1 MRIRGLYIALLVL
14 GLLTGLLYWS
24 NHHKPA
30 DDSVKAS
37 ADTPPKILSIN
48 EADLIKVDLHRKEG
62 EQVALVRGATGSW
75 EIVAPRPLTA
85 DQSAVASMLGTVS
98 TLNAERVVDEKATNL
113 GQYGLQAP
121 VLQLD
126 LTSKNNKSQKLLMGD
141 NTPTGSAVYAM
152 VAGDPRVFTVA
163 SYTKSGIDKTAND
176 LRDKRLLT
184 LEPDK
189 ISRIELKQKNQDLEF
204 GRNKEEWQIV
214 KPEPLRADSSQVA
227 DLLSKLTQ
235 ARMEAGSEDQ
245 KAAASA
251 FASGAPV
258 GKFQITGESGAQQ
271 LDVRK
276 NKNDY
281 YAKSSVVAGIYKVSS
296 EIGQAFDK
304 KLDDF
309 RNKKLF
315 DFGFDDPDKV
325 EVRDGSKIYGFGRKG
340 DDWLSSEGKKLD
352 SSGVQQLLGNLRS
365 LRATKFAVSGFA
377 NPEMEVTVTS
387 GEGKRVERVQ
397 IAPSGKSY
405 IGKRENDSTLY
416 ELDSSAVADLQKS
429 AAAVKS
435 AETSKK

>member
-1 MRIRGLYIALLVL
+1 MG
-14 GLLTGLLYWS
+14 
-24 NHHKPA
+24 
-30 DDSVKAS
+30 D
-37 ADTPPKILSIN
+37 DTP
-48 EADLIKVDLHRKEG
+48 AR
-62 EQVALVRGATGSW
+62 
-75 EIVAPRPLTA
+75 
-85 DQSAVASMLGTVS
+85 
-98 TLNAERVVDEKATNL
+98 
-113 GQYGLQAP
+113 
-121 VLQLD
+121 
-126 LTSKNNKSQKLLMGD
+126 
-141 NTPTGSAVYAM
+141 SAVYAM

-189 ISRIELKQKNQDLEF
+189 VSRIELKQKHQDLEF

-227 DLLSKLTQ
+227 DMLSKLTQ

-258 GKFQITGESGAQQ
+258 GRFQITGESGAQQ

-281 YAKSSVVAGIYKVSS
+281 YAKSSVVAGIYKVGS

-309 RNKKLF
+309 RNKKIF

-325 EVRDGSKIYGFGRKG
+325 EVREGSKIYVFGRKG
-340 DDWLSSEGKKLD
+340 DDWLSGEGKKLD

-397 IAPSGKSY
+397 IAPSGKYY

-429 AAAVKS
+429 AAAVKA